1 MGQIQRIVL
10 IGYKAVANYSTQIK
24 KKLNASSVAEL
35 AHIAV
40 LYGMVNH

>member
-1 MGQIQRIVL
+1 MKTKVIL
-10 IGYKAVANYSTQIK
+10 SIGYKTVANYSTQIK
-24 KKLNASSVAEL
+24 KKLNISSIAEL